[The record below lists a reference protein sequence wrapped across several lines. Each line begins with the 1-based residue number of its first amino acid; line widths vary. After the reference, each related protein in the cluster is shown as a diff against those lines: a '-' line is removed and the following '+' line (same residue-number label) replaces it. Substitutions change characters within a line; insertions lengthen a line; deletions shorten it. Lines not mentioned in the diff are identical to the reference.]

1 MHKSIQN
8 KILSF
13 LDKDLKHKSIK
24 LFILMILAAL
34 AELFSLSLLLVILN
48 FFLSSNFET
57 HYGSIL
63 IILENLPFF
72 EEENLLIYFLGIF
85 FFIFTLKITI
95 LIIYSWVESKFLA
108 EFKQK
113 ISDSLFKNFL
123 YRDTFELLKKNS
135 SEYLRNFT
143 SEIEQTTHFYN
154 SLFKLT
160 LDLIVL
166 FAIFSFLV
174 FFNPTISISVAG
186 IFLALSFSYLF
197 FVKNLILDW
206 GIKSLKSKKLGIQYI
221 SESFSAIKYIKMLSR
236 EEYFYKKFVSENAVL
251 ARIKFKMSFLNSLP
265 RNVFEFVLF
274 ITILLLIL
282 YLFNNN
288 YSLNEIIKISSVYI
302 ITAFRLIP
310 SANRILANI
319 QTLRFSY
326 PSFLKIYKERQ
337 IEPIKKKKN
346 IEKFTFKNLIK
357 IEVGSYFY
365 NKKNKFKLKNIK
377 LNIWKKSKI
386 GIIGASGSGK
396 STLINI
402 ICGLTKSKS
411 SRIIVDNKKIYENL
425 EGWQSIVGYIPQKII
440 ILNATLRENILFGLK
455 NKKISDKQILEI
467 IKKSNLYNFYK
478 KQKKGLDQM
487 IKEEGINIS
496 GGEIQRIGIA
506 RALINEPE
514 IILLDES
521 TSALDTFTENKIL
534 KEIELLK
541 KTTIF
546 VSHRLNSLK
555 FCNKIYGINNS
566 TLKEIKNIK
575 KYK

>member
-174 FFNPTISISVAG
+174 FFNPIISISVAG

-206 GIKSLKSKKLGIQYI
+206 GIKSLKSKKLVIQYI
-221 SESFSAIKYIKMLSR
+221 SDGFSAIKYIKMLSR
-236 EEYFYKKFVSENAVL
+236 EEYFYKKFVSDIAVL
-251 ARIKFKMSFLNSLP
+251 A
-265 RNVFEFVLF
+265 
-274 ITILLLIL
+274 
-282 YLFNNN
+282 
-288 YSLNEIIKISSVYI
+288 
-302 ITAFRLIP
+302 
-310 SANRILANI
+310 
-319 QTLRFSY
+319 
-326 PSFLKIYKERQ
+326 
-337 IEPIKKKKN
+337 
-346 IEKFTFKNLIK
+346 
-357 IEVGSYFY
+357 
-365 NKKNKFKLKNIK
+365 
-377 LNIWKKSKI
+377 
-386 GIIGASGSGK
+386 
-396 STLINI
+396 
-402 ICGLTKSKS
+402 
-411 SRIIVDNKKIYENL
+411 
-425 EGWQSIVGYIPQKII
+425 
-440 ILNATLRENILFGLK
+440 
-455 NKKISDKQILEI
+455 
-467 IKKSNLYNFYK
+467 
-478 KQKKGLDQM
+478 
-487 IKEEGINIS
+487 
-496 GGEIQRIGIA
+496 
-506 RALINEPE
+506 
-514 IILLDES
+514 
-521 TSALDTFTENKIL
+521 
-534 KEIELLK
+534 
-541 KTTIF
+541 
-546 VSHRLNSLK
+546 
-555 FCNKIYGINNS
+555 
-566 TLKEIKNIK
+566 
-575 KYK
+575 

>member
-1 MHKSIQN
+1 M
-8 KILSF
+8 
-13 LDKDLKHKSIK
+13 
-24 LFILMILAAL
+24 
-34 AELFSLSLLLVILN
+34 
-48 FFLSSNFET
+48 
-57 HYGSIL
+57 
-63 IILENLPFF
+63 
-72 EEENLLIYFLGIF
+72 
-85 FFIFTLKITI
+85 
-95 LIIYSWVESKFLA
+95 
-108 EFKQK
+108 
-113 ISDSLFKNFL
+113 
-123 YRDTFELLKKNS
+123 
-135 SEYLRNFT
+135 
-143 SEIEQTTHFYN
+143 
-154 SLFKLT
+154 
-160 LDLIVL
+160 
-166 FAIFSFLV
+166 
-174 FFNPTISISVAG
+174 
-186 IFLALSFSYLF
+186 
-197 FVKNLILDW
+197 
-206 GIKSLKSKKLGIQYI
+206 
-221 SESFSAIKYIKMLSR
+221 
-236 EEYFYKKFVSENAVL
+236 
-251 ARIKFKMSFLNSLP
+251 
-265 RNVFEFVLF
+265 
-274 ITILLLIL
+274 
-282 YLFNNN
+282 
-288 YSLNEIIKISSVYI
+288 
-302 ITAFRLIP
+302 
-310 SANRILANI
+310 
-319 QTLRFSY
+319 
-326 PSFLKIYKERQ
+326 
-337 IEPIKKKKN
+337 
-346 IEKFTFKNLIK
+346 
-357 IEVGSYFY
+357 
-365 NKKNKFKLKNIK
+365 KNIK